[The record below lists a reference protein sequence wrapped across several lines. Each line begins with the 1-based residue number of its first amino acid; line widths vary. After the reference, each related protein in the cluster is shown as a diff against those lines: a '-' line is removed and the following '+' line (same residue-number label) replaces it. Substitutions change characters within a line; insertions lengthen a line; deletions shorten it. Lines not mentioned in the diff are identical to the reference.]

1 MTAPEWR
8 RFAEAVP
15 LAAAAVHGLGPVHL
29 PGPGS
34 PSDRLRQLSRTRDA
48 VRVAVESAG
57 RLGAQ
62 MLTVL
67 SFHGGRISQGQLE
80 AETAGADPGRLD
92 EAVRRLIDASLLR
105 REGTGLRM
113 TSAATE
119 VVAPVGM
126 SLSDPQAITS
136 DALALMCK
144 QLTLPM
150 AGRKQDRIDAIAAR
164 LGSDAGR
171 LAVRAALSQAA
182 LGLLDRLAV
191 RAGPTPVASTV
202 LGLSAGDLR
211 EAEPAQ
217 FAFQSRR
224 ISGRALP
231 LQELCSRG
239 IVGVDPWNEWLWIWR
254 EGWPLAERPIF
265 HDWAVAAR
273 PATAPV
279 MDLPLQVPSIVAVMG
294 RALQHWDASPPPVL
308 KGGAL
313 RLGKPALRATAKVV
327 GSDEAI
333 VHLIASSALSLG
345 LLLSNVVSVSV
356 SGRGRNRVVDQVWRA
371 DPDARSAWDALPA
384 PARWLRLVADWT
396 SPPNPDARQL
406 LANRHLLL
414 WELSCLPPGQ
424 GLVDDRAVA
433 AWLQDRYLPTGVAEA
448 FSASVDDLRALG
460 LATAAPTPL
469 ALTAIGRLALG
480 GPRAVLEADFGGARD
495 VIVQSDQ
502 TIVCPADLDPEL
514 KLRIAELARLES
526 EGGASVFRL
535 DRRLITGAV
544 QRGDSEKAILAF
556 LAAVSTVGLPT
567 TVTHL
572 VADAA
577 RDAERFRL
585 LPAATVLVTRDPAD
599 LVHACRVQA
608 AQLTAVSDTVAL
620 SPLPAGKVRAALD
633 RKHLAASVIDP
644 TASAP
649 TARRAADDAVRLL
662 ELAAIHKGHAA
673 PGANTMRARMA
684 ADLTR
689 QAEELTNPGRR
700 FAVTA
705 PLALTPSMLE
715 A

>member
-8 RFAEAVP
+8 RFAVAVP

-29 PGPGS
+29 PGSGS
-34 PSDRLRQLSRTRDA
+34 CSARLRQLPQSRDA

-62 MLTVL
+62 ILTVL
-67 SFHGGRISQGQLE
+67 SFHGGRISQAQLE
-80 AETAGADPGRLD
+80 AETGAVDHGRLD
-92 EAVRRLIDASLLR
+92 EAIGRLIDANLVA
-105 REGTGLRM
+105 REGAGLRM

-119 VVAPVGM
+119 IVAPVGV
-126 SLSDPQAITS
+126 SLSGPQAMTS

-144 QLTLPM
+144 QLGLSA

-164 LGSDAGR
+164 FGSEEGR
-171 LAVRAALSQAA
+171 LAVRASLSQAA

-191 RAGPTPVASTV
+191 RTGPTPVSSSA

-224 ISGRALP
+224 TSSRAVP
-231 LQELCSRG
+231 LQELCARG

-254 EGWPLAERPIF
+254 EGWPVAERPIF
-265 HDWAVAAR
+265 PDWTVTAR
-273 PATAPV
+273 PAIGLV

-294 RALQHWDASPPPVL
+294 RALQHWDTTPPPVL
-308 KGGAL
+308 KGGNL
-313 RLGKPALRATAKVV
+313 RLGKPALRATAKAV
-327 GSDEAI
+327 GSDEATVGI
-333 VHLIASSALSLG
+333 IAASALSLR
-345 LLLSNVVSVSV
+345 LLLSNIVSV

-371 DPDARSAWDALPA
+371 DPDARAAWDTLPA

-396 SPPNPDARQL
+396 SPPSPDARQL
-406 LANRHLLL
+406 LANRHLVM
-414 WELSCLPPGQ
+414 WELACLPQ
-424 GLVDDRAVA
+424 GEGFVDDGALA
-433 AWLQDRYLPTGVAEA
+433 AWVQDRYLPAGLGEA
-448 FSASVDDLRALG
+448 ASASVEDLRSLG
-460 LATAAPTPL
+460 LATTAPSPL
-469 ALTAIGRLALG
+469 ALTAIGRLALR
-480 GPRAVLEADFGGARD
+480 GPKAVLEADFGGARD
-495 VIVQSDQ
+495 VIVQSDH

-544 QRGDSEKAILAF
+544 QRGDSEEAILAF
-556 LAAVSTVGLPT
+556 LAAVSTVALPT

-585 LPAATVLVTRDPAD
+585 LAATTVVVTRDPAD

-608 AQLTAVSDTVAL
+608 AQLTAVSDTVAI

-633 RKHLAASVIDP
+633 RKHLAASIVDP

-649 TARRAADDAVRLL
+649 TARRAADEAVRLL
-662 ELAAIHKGHAA
+662 ELAAIHKSHTA
-673 PGANTMRARMA
+673 PGATTMRARMA

-689 QAEELTNPGRR
+689 QAEELTNPALR

-705 PLALTPSMLE
+705 PLALVPSMLE
-715 A
+715 P

>member
-1 MTAPEWR
+1 MTSPEWR

-29 PGPGS
+29 PGAGS
-34 PSDRLRQLSRTRDA
+34 PSARLRQLPRSRDA
-48 VRVAVESAG
+48 VRVAAESVG

-62 MLTVL
+62 MLTVV
-67 SFHGGRISQGQLE
+67 SFHGGRISQGLLE
-80 AETAGADPGRLD
+80 AETGSVDPSRLD
-92 EAVRRLIDASLLR
+92 EAVGRLVDANLVA
-105 REGTGLRM
+105 REGAGLRL
-113 TSAATE
+113 TPAASE
-119 VVAPVGM
+119 VIAPVGM
-126 SLSDPQAITS
+126 SLGDPQAITS

-150 AGRKQDRIDAIAAR
+150 AGRKQDRIDAITAR
-164 LGSDAGR
+164 LSSDAGR
-171 LAVRAALSQAA
+171 LAVRASLSAAA

-191 RAGPTPVASTV
+191 RAGPTPVSSTV
-202 LGLSAGDLR
+202 LGLSAADLM

-224 ISGRALP
+224 ISSRAAP

-239 IVGVDPWNEWLWIWR
+239 VVGVDPWNEWLWIWR
-254 EGWPLAERPIF
+254 EGWPVAERPIF
-265 HDWAVAAR
+265 HDWTAAPR
-273 PATAPV
+273 PTTAPV
-279 MDLPLQVPSIVAVMG
+279 IDLPLQVPLIVAVMG

-308 KGGAL
+308 KGGAV
-313 RLGKPALRATAKVV
+313 RLGKPALRATAKAI
-327 GSDEAI
+327 GSDEAT
-333 VHLIASSALSLG
+333 VGSIAASALSLR
-345 LLLSNVVSVSV
+345 LLLSNVVSVS
-356 SGRGRNRVVDQVWRA
+356 GRGRNRIVDQVWRA
-371 DPDARSAWDALPA
+371 DPDARVAWDALPA

-396 SPPNPDARQL
+396 APPGPDDRQL
-406 LANRHLLL
+406 LANRHLVL
-414 WELSCLPPGQ
+414 WELARLPPGQ
-424 GLVDDRAVA
+424 GFVDDPALA

-448 FSASVDDLRALG
+448 CSASVEDLRALG
-460 LATAAPTPL
+460 LVTAVPLPL
-469 ALTAIGRLALG
+469 ALTAIGRLALR
-480 GPRAVLEADFGGARD
+480 GPKAVLEADFGGARD
-495 VIVQSDQ
+495 VIVQSDH
-502 TIVCPADLDPEL
+502 TVVCPADLDPEL

-544 QRGDSEKAILAF
+544 QRGDSEEAILVF
-556 LAAVSTVGLPT
+556 LTAVSTVALPS

-585 LPAATVLVTRDPAD
+585 LTAVTVVVTRDPAD

-620 SPLPAGKVRAALD
+620 SPLPAGKVRAALE
-633 RKHLAASVIDP
+633 RKHLAASIVDA
-644 TASAP
+644 TAGAP

-662 ELAAIHKGHAA
+662 ELAAIHKGHVA
-673 PGANTMRARMA
+673 PGANPLRARMA

-705 PLALTPSMLE
+705 PLALVPSMLE
-715 A
+715 G

>member
-15 LAAAAVHGLGPVHL
+15 LAAAAVHGLGPIHL
-29 PGPGS
+29 PGAGS
-34 PSDRLRQLSRTRDA
+34 RPTRLRQLPQSRDA
-48 VRVAVESAG
+48 VRVAVESTG
-57 RLGAQ
+57 RLGVQ

-67 SFHGGRISQGQLE
+67 SFHGGRISQAQLE
-80 AETAGADPGRLD
+80 AETGGVGPSGLD
-92 EAVRRLIDASLLR
+92 EAVGRLIDANLVA
-105 REGTGLRM
+105 RERTGLRL

-136 DALALMCK
+136 DALALMCQ
-144 QLTLPM
+144 QLSLRV

-171 LAVRAALSQAA
+171 LAVRASLSQAA

-191 RAGPTPVASTV
+191 RAGPTPVTSTA
-202 LGLSAGDLR
+202 LGLSVGDLI
-211 EAEPAQ
+211 EAEPAR
-217 FAFQSRR
+217 FAFQTMR
-224 ISGRALP
+224 ISSRAVA
-231 LQELCSRG
+231 LQELCARG

-254 EGWPLAERPIF
+254 EGWPLAEQPIF
-265 HDWAVAAR
+265 HDWTATAR

-279 MDLPLQVPSIVAVMG
+279 IDLPLQVPSIVAVMG
-294 RALQHWDASPPPVL
+294 RALQHWDDSPPPVL

-313 RLGKPALRATAKVV
+313 RLGKPALRATAKAV
-327 GSDEAI
+327 GSDEATVGI
-333 VHLIASSALSLG
+333 IAASALSLR
-345 LLLSNVVSVSV
+345 LLLSNVVSVS
-356 SGRGRNRVVDQVWRA
+356 GRGRNRIVDQVWRA
-371 DPDARSAWDALPA
+371 DPDARAAWDALPA

-396 SPPNPDARQL
+396 SPPSPDARQL
-406 LANRHLLL
+406 LANRHLVL
-414 WELSCLPPGQ
+414 WELACLPSEQ
-424 GLVDDRAVA
+424 GLVDDPAVT

-448 FSASVDDLRALG
+448 LSASVEDLRALG
-460 LATAAPTPL
+460 LATATPSPL
-469 ALTAIGRLALG
+469 SLTAIGRLALC
-480 GPRAVLEADFGGARD
+480 GPKAVLEADFGGARD

-502 TIVCPADLDPEL
+502 TIVCPADLDPAL

-544 QRGDSEKAILAF
+544 QRGDSEEAILAF
-556 LAAVSTVGLPT
+556 LTAVSTVALPT

-585 LPAATVLVTRDPAD
+585 FAAATVVVTRDPAD

-620 SPLPAGKVRAALD
+620 SPLPAGKVRAALE
-633 RKHLAASVIDP
+633 RKHLAASIVDP

-662 ELAAIHKGHAA
+662 ELAAIHKSHAA

-705 PLALTPSMLE
+705 PLALVPSMLD